1 MSSVP
6 PAAAA
11 ATSSW
16 LTPIE
21 LTLLGAIWGASFMFQ
36 RVAVPQFGAVPL
48 VELRLALGA
57 MALLPFLWKERERFR
72 GVKPWRIAG
81 VGLVNSAIPFVLF
94 AWATERAPAGIGAIS
109 NATTAIF
116 APLLALILFGE
127 RIHTRRALGIAA
139 GFIGVIV
146 LASGKVA
153 GASVGAAAMAGTL
166 AGLLYAIG
174 AVVGKRW
181 LAGLPSAALAAAT
194 LGCGAVLMLP
204 FAIADWPETQP
215 APRAW
220 WCAVAAGVLCTGIAF
235 AIFYRLLQRI
245 GASRATSVTY
255 LISLFGVFWG
265 WLLLGEPIT
274 PTMAVACGLI
284 LGGVWMSQQPAR
296 LTSDSDP
303 PSRST

>member
-1 MSSVP
+1 
-6 PAAAA
+6 
-11 ATSSW
+11 
-16 LTPIE
+16 
-21 LTLLGAIWGASFMFQ
+21 MFQ
-36 RVAVPQFGAVPL
+36 RIAAPQFGAVPL

-57 MALLPFLWKERERFR
+57 IPLLPFLWNERERFR
-72 GVKPWRIAG
+72 GVRPWRIAG
-81 VGLVNSAIPFVLF
+81 VGLINSAIPFVLF

-116 APLLALILFGE
+116 TPLLALILFGE

-139 GFIGVIV
+139 GFIGVVV

-174 AVVGKRW
+174 AMVAKRW

-204 FAIADWPETQP
+204 FAIVAWPETQP
-215 APRAW
+215 TLRAW
-220 WCAVAAGVLCTGIAF
+220 WCAIAAGVLCTGIAF

-245 GASRATSVTY
+245 GAARATAVTY

-274 PTMAVACGLI
+274 PTMIIACGLI
-284 LGGVWMSQQPAR
+284 LGGVWMSQQKA
-296 LTSDSDP
+296 TS
-303 PSRST
+303 R

>member
-1 MSSVP
+1 MS
-6 PAAAA
+6 PASTAVTAPVHA
-11 ATSSW
+11 W
-16 LTPIE
+16 LTPFE

-36 RVAVPQFGAVPL
+36 RVAAPQFGAVPL

-57 MALLPFLWKERERFR
+57 IPLLPFLWKERERFR
-72 GVKPWRIAG
+72 GVKLWRIAG
-81 VGLVNSAIPFVLF
+81 IGLLNSAIPFVMF

-139 GFIGVIV
+139 GFIGVVV

-153 GASVGAAAMAGTL
+153 GASVGAAAMAGTF
-166 AGLLYAIG
+166 AGLLYALG
-174 AVVGKRW
+174 AVAAKRW
-181 LAGLPSAALAAAT
+181 LAGLPPAALAAST
-194 LGCGAVLMLP
+194 LGCGAILMSP
-204 FAIADWPETQP
+204 FAIAMWPQTP
-215 APRAW
+215 PTVLAW

-245 GASRATSVTY
+245 GAPRAAGVTY

-274 PTMAVACGLI
+274 LTMAAACGLI
-284 LGGVWMSQQPAR
+284 LGGVWMSQQSAAKK
-296 LTSDSDP
+296 
-303 PSRST
+303 